1 MDYIS
6 PYATQCLNHSLHKN
20 YIIDDDLSDIFESL
34 FVSISISGR
43 FKTVRGNRGNE
54 KWICCTDG
62 CSHSISFS
70 LHCIV
75 SKING
80 KIVHDDAIIHKH
92 GSDICWHSSNDC
104 KTKVIEFELKEKALI
119 AGASAIPKMFEDKQL
134 SLKKSGMSECDIAAV
149 MPQYQSFK
157 STMYRAKGKSY
168 PRIPHILSDLDFTSD
183 LSKVYRETVASVVD
197 NVPVPGKRFLLFDG
211 YQEVIRNRQVKC
223 RDRITIFTSDYGLKL
238 LSQATKIGADGT
250 FNSCPAL
257 YSQAYIIMAWF
268 RGQCDTTTF

>member
-6 PYATQCLNHSLHKN
+6 PYATQCLNHSLPKN
-20 YIIDDDLSDIFESL
+20 YIIDEDLSDIFESL

-43 FKTVRGNRGNE
+43 FKTVRGNREIIVNNYWYRYATTDKKGNE

-80 KIVHDDAIIHKH
+80 KIVHDDAIIPKH

-134 SLKKSGMSECDIAAV
+134 SLKKSGMSECDANWTEEAV
-149 MPQYQSFK
+149 
-157 STMYRAKGKSY
+157 
-168 PRIPHILSDLDFTSD
+168 
-183 LSKVYRETVASVVD
+183 
-197 NVPVPGKRFLLFDG
+197 
-211 YQEVIRNRQVKC
+211 
-223 RDRITIFTSDYGLKL
+223 
-238 LSQATKIGADGT
+238 
-250 FNSCPAL
+250 
-257 YSQAYIIMAWF
+257 W
-268 RGQCDTTTF
+268 